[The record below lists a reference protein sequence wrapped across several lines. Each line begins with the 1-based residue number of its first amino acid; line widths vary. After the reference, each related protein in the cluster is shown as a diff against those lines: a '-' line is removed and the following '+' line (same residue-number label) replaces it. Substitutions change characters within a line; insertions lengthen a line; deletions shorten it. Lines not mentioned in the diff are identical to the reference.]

1 MINSTR
7 VINEPCISHILAH
20 SAAYSETV
28 NQIAAELK
36 AGMHFY
42 FAVRLHSLSSA
53 GRKGGKLMEHRKMER
68 EDIFRMIEGGKS
80 HNTGTSEGIL
90 EDRVYTVKDIEV
102 LPEGER
108 AELIDGK
115 MYMMATPT
123 LTHQELLGWLYFK
136 IRMYITEK
144 GGPCRVILSPF
155 GVFIKDDER
164 NYVEPDITVIC
175 DMEKLDEKGC
185 HGAPDWAIEIVS
197 PSSKTMDYI
206 RKCALY
212 EQAGVR
218 EYWIV
223 DPKAKSVL
231 VYNFEHGTSGRYTFS
246 ELVKAGIYED
256 LFLDFG
262 EVA

>member
-1 MINSTR
+1 
-7 VINEPCISHILAH
+7 
-20 SAAYSETV
+20 
-28 NQIAAELK
+28 
-36 AGMHFY
+36 
-42 FAVRLHSLSSA
+42 
-53 GRKGGKLMEHRKMER
+53 MEHRKMER
-68 EDIFRMIEGGKS
+68 EDIFRMLEGGKFRES
-80 HNTGTSEGIL
+80 KETGRMP
-90 EDRVYTVKDIEV
+90 EDRVYTVKDIEA

-136 IRMYITEK
+136 IRSYITEK

-155 GVFIKDDER
+155 GVYIKDDEH
-164 NYVEPDITVIC
+164 NYVEPDVLVIC
-175 DMEKLDEKGC
+175 DTDKLDEKGC
-185 HGAPDWAIEIVS
+185 HGAPDWVIEIVS

-212 EQAGVR
+212 EAAGVR

-223 DPKAKSVL
+223 DSMERNVK
-231 VYNFEHGTSGRYTFS
+231 VYNFECGTWRQYGFS
-246 ELVKAGIYED
+246 EQVKAGIYED
-256 LFLDFG
+256 LLLDFG

>member
-1 MINSTR
+1 
-7 VINEPCISHILAH
+7 
-20 SAAYSETV
+20 
-28 NQIAAELK
+28 
-36 AGMHFY
+36 
-42 FAVRLHSLSSA
+42 
-53 GRKGGKLMEHRKMER
+53 MEHRKMER
-68 EDIFRMIEGGKS
+68 EDVFRMIEGGK
-80 HNTGTSEGIL
+80 HRISEDVEKMR
-90 EDRVYTVKDIEV
+90 EDRVYTVRDIEA

-136 IRMYITEK
+136 IRLYIMEK

-155 GVFIKDDER
+155 AVYIKDDEH
-164 NYVEPDITVIC
+164 NYVEPDVTVIC
-175 DMEKLDEKGC
+175 DLNKLDEKGC
-185 HGAPDWAIEIVS
+185 HGAPDWVIEIVS

-206 RKCALY
+206 RKCTLY
-212 EQAGVR
+212 EAAGVR

-223 DPKAKSVL
+223 DPKERMVM
-231 VYNFEHGTSGRYTFS
+231 VYDFAQGTLKQYAFS
-246 ELVKAGIYED
+246 ERVKAGIYED

>member
-1 MINSTR
+1 
-7 VINEPCISHILAH
+7 
-20 SAAYSETV
+20 
-28 NQIAAELK
+28 
-36 AGMHFY
+36 
-42 FAVRLHSLSSA
+42 
-53 GRKGGKLMEHRKMER
+53 MEHRKMER
-68 EDIFRMIEGGKS
+68 EDIFRMIEGGKA
-80 HNTGTSEGIL
+80 HGTDTSERIR
-90 EDRVYTVKDIEV
+90 EDRVYTVKDIEA

-123 LTHQELLGWLYFK
+123 FTHQDMLGWMHFK
-136 IRMYITEK
+136 IRSYLTEK

-155 GVFIKDDER
+155 AVYIKNDEH
-164 NYVEPDITVIC
+164 NYVEPDILVIC
-175 DMEKLDEKGC
+175 DRDKLDEKGC

-223 DPKAKSVL
+223 DPKEQSVL
-231 VYNFEHGTSGRYTFS
+231 VYNFEHGDSARYSFA
-246 ELVKAGIYED
+246 ERVKAGIYED

>member
-1 MINSTR
+1 
-7 VINEPCISHILAH
+7 
-20 SAAYSETV
+20 
-28 NQIAAELK
+28 
-36 AGMHFY
+36 
-42 FAVRLHSLSSA
+42 
-53 GRKGGKLMEHRKMER
+53 MEHRKMER

-80 HNTGTSEGIL
+80 RSTDASEKMR
-90 EDRVYTVKDIEV
+90 EDRVYTVKDIEA

-123 LTHQELLGWLYFK
+123 LTHQDILMWLSVK
-136 IRMYITEK
+136 IWIHIAEH
-144 GGPCRVILSPF
+144 GGTCKVLPAPF
-155 GVFIKDDER
+155 AVYIKDDEH
-164 NYVEPDITVIC
+164 NYVEPDVTVIC
-175 DMEKLDEKGC
+175 DRDKLDEKGC

-223 DPKAKSVL
+223 DPKERSIL
-231 VYNFEHGTSGRYTFS
+231 VYDFEHGVSERYSFADH
-246 ELVKAGIYED
+246 VKAGIYED
-256 LFLDFG
+256 FFLHLDEAG
-262 EVA
+262 

>member
-1 MINSTR
+1 
-7 VINEPCISHILAH
+7 
-20 SAAYSETV
+20 
-28 NQIAAELK
+28 
-36 AGMHFY
+36 
-42 FAVRLHSLSSA
+42 
-53 GRKGGKLMEHRKMER
+53 MEHRKMER
-68 EDIFRMIEGGKS
+68 EDVFRMIEGGKPRI
-80 HNTGTSEGIL
+80 SEDVEKMR
-90 EDRVYTVKDIEV
+90 EDRVYTVRDIEA

-136 IRMYITEK
+136 IRLYIMEK

-155 GVFIKDDER
+155 AVYIKDDEH
-164 NYVEPDITVIC
+164 NYVEPDVTVIC
-175 DMEKLDEKGC
+175 DLNKLDEKGC
-185 HGAPDWAIEIVS
+185 HGAPDWVIEIVS

-206 RKCALY
+206 RKCTLY
-212 EQAGVR
+212 EAAGVR

-223 DPKAKSVL
+223 DPKERMVM
-231 VYNFEHGTSGRYTFS
+231 VYDFEQGTLKQYAFS
-246 ELVKAGIYED
+246 ERVKAGIYED

>member
-1 MINSTR
+1 
-7 VINEPCISHILAH
+7 
-20 SAAYSETV
+20 
-28 NQIAAELK
+28 
-36 AGMHFY
+36 
-42 FAVRLHSLSSA
+42 
-53 GRKGGKLMEHRKMER
+53 MEHRKMER
-68 EDIFRMIEGGKS
+68 EDVFRMIEGGKPRI
-80 HNTGTSEGIL
+80 SEDVEKMR
-90 EDRVYTVKDIEV
+90 EDRVYTVRDIEA

-136 IRMYITEK
+136 IRLYIMEK

-155 GVFIKDDER
+155 AVYIKDDEH
-164 NYVEPDITVIC
+164 NYVEPDVTVIC
-175 DMEKLDEKGC
+175 DLNKLDEKGC
-185 HGAPDWAIEIVS
+185 HGAPDWVIEIVS

-206 RKCALY
+206 RKCTLY
-212 EQAGVR
+212 EAAGVR

-223 DPKAKSVL
+223 DPKERMVM
-231 VYNFEHGTSGRYTFS
+231 VYDFAQGTLKQYAFS
-246 ELVKAGIYED
+246 ERVKAGIYED